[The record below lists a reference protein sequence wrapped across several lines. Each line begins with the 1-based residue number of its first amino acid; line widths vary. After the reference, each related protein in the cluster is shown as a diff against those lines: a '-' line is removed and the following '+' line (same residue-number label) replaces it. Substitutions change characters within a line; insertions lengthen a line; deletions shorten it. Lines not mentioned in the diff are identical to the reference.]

1 MEDKKKN
8 RFSNDFLSIKIG
20 RFVFKLFICNTSN
33 LKNIL
38 NKIIEKK
45 RFNINNDLNNYIF
58 NNDWNYLKYKKDYLE
73 KNILI

>member
-38 NKIIEKK
+38 NKIIEKT

-58 NNDWNYLKYKKDYLE
+58 NNDWNYLNNKKDYLE

>member
-45 RFNINNDLNNYIF
+45 RFNINND
-58 NNDWNYLKYKKDYLE
+58 WNYLNNKKDYLE

>member
-58 NNDWNYLKYKKDYLE
+58 NNDWNYLNNKKDYLE

>member
-58 NNDWNYLKYKKDYLE
+58 NNDWNYLKNKKDYLE